1 MSKRMLSVSLF
12 LLLGGCFGTLSP
24 TVVRPPAPPEWVMKP
39 CEPWPQIPGEGRV
52 PPEVA
57 AEAVAKAKHVL
68 SMCAA
73 RHDGAR
79 HYIEHV
85 VNPEGL

>member
-1 MSKRMLSVSLF
+1 
-12 LLLGGCFGTLSP
+12 
-24 TVVRPPAPPEWVMKP
+24 MKP
-39 CEPWPQIPGEGRV
+39 CEQWPQIPGEGRV